1 MQPGEPTPRSVAGR
15 WARGARA
22 LHKNDR
28 EYALLLTEYLASRS
42 PPAMSPLPADPLE
55 EALILLFSGVLKE
68 LIENDLQVAGKE
80 NPEM

>member
-1 MQPGEPTPRSVAGR
+1 MPPGEQTPRSVAER

-28 EYALLLTEYLASRS
+28 EYALLLTEYMASRS
-42 PPAMSPLPADPLE
+42 HSTPSPLPADPLE

-68 LIENDLQVAGKE
+68 LSENSTGFARKE